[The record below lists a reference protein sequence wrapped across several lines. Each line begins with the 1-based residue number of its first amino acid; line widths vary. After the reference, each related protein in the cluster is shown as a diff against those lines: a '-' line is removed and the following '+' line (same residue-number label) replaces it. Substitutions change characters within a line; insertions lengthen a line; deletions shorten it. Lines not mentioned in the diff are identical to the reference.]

1 MIPLH
6 DFKRAP
12 SVPLVPA
19 NVTRQRY
26 PKVEQRTFQ
35 SLFISDSMTLPFD
48 RLLTMRPN
56 GYRSRDRWG
65 EATVSPFA
73 SKTHSQL
80 QIKEEGT

>member
-1 MIPLH
+1 MCIIVKEKSFLER
-6 DFKRAP
+6 K
-12 SVPLVPA
+12 
-19 NVTRQRY
+19 T
-26 PKVEQRTFQ
+26 EETC
-35 SLFISDSMTLPFD
+35 